1 MIGGPQHWSVIGSI
15 FFILSFLFESI
26 PAICYGRRK
35 CYLSQ
40 SSLGQMWDMIIYD
53 LNVNFVW
60 NENYSINFFSY
71 KPVGFNLINIWK
83 SFSKLHSS
91 DSKFDVRKIKSC
103 VLLIFPKN
111 CIVYLFVT
119 FV

>member
-1 MIGGPQHWSVIGSI
+1 MVSI
-15 FFILSFLFESI
+15 RKHFFILSFLFESI

-53 LNVNFVW
+53 LNINFFW
-60 NENYSINFFSY
+60 NENYSIIVLDC
-71 KPVGFNLINIWK
+71 KPLGFNLINIK
-83 SFSKLHSS
+83 KRFSKLHSS
-91 DSKFDVRKIKSC
+91 DSKFDIRRINHV
-103 VLLIFPKN
+103 VLLFTKTT
-111 CIVYLFVT
+111 VYLFVT